1 MSYKILKNEKNSF
14 TLNDVYYSYLAVCGY
29 IMVGLALFCL
39 YIVVS
44 KFSYS
49 VDDLAISIFS
59 LVNFLVGYK
68 LSKSMGTIEFTY
80 QSINFYKAG
89 PFGIKQ
95 NSVNTKAYRYIKIS
109 RRSSTNFV
117 GANSAFYEMILSKSK
132 KDKCDDDIDLDR
144 YWKDEL
150 DKDISIFLRPLI
162 KITEYSPVF
171 DKSYDGEFDKLKESL
186 REESR

>member
-14 TLNDVYYSYLAVCGY
+14 KLKDAYYSYIAVCGY
-29 IMVGLALFCL
+29 TMIGLALFCL

-59 LVNFLVGYK
+59 LVNFIGGYK
-68 LSKSMGTIEFTY
+68 LSKSLGTIEFTY
-80 QSINFYKAG
+80 QFINFYKAG

-95 NSVNTKAYRYIKIS
+95 HSVNTKAYRYIKIG

-117 GANSAFYEMILSKSK
+117 GANSAFYDMILSKSK

-150 DKDISIFLRPLI
+150 DKDVSVFLKPLI
-162 KITEYSPVF
+162 KITGYSPVF
-171 DKSYDGEFDKLKESL
+171 VESYDGEFDKLKESL
-186 REESR
+186 RDKSR